1 MNGTVRLAKKSSS
14 FVIYVS
20 NFLTSNCL
28 TYSPHDVLVVYP
40 TSHQSSLEHIA
51 QQLMLLQNLITSNTI
66 TAKSQC
72 TLMQVHCI
80 TGHAR
85 LMLHRHDL
93 YLNWYVSFLFELVL
107 ITVNL
112 C

>member
-40 TSHQSSLEHIA
+40 ASHQSSLEHTA
-51 QQLMLLQNLITSNTI
+51 QQLMLVEDLITCKYEYNRRKI
-66 TAKSQC
+66 TMYIHASA
-72 TLMQVHCI
+72 VHYWACP
-80 TGHAR
+80 THAP
-85 LMLHRHDL
+85 
-93 YLNWYVSFLFELVL
+93 
-107 ITVNL
+107 
-112 C
+112 